1 MEWDREKGE
10 KNRYMVIGR
19 MDGRY
24 PYNVI
29 NVLNIFM
36 YMNLMQGMYF

>member
-19 MDGRY
+19 MDGQHPCIMLY
-24 PYNVI
+24 AC
-29 NVLNIFM
+29 
-36 YMNLMQGMYF
+36 